1 MINSKFFQTHLL
13 SLDVNRLDLKHLK
26 TFNNVDLIDFKHSGD
41 RISYIIVDM
50 NEHYSIKVLNLA
62 NGKVIQSIESQFPL
76 MLHDFTNDE
85 SLYAFGET
93 TENNISHY
101 LHHWASDE
109 KKCEV
114 TTTARELREVHR
126 ECLIAIDNGFQGT
139 GVSISINSFNNNG
152 EVATETRKPLP
163 HPYTTQEDQA
173 FKVRE
178 LVLLTSVALARFKNK
193 VGANFWMVLDFKP

>member
-1 MINSKFFQTHLL
+1 
-13 SLDVNRLDLKHLK
+13 
-26 TFNNVDLIDFKHSGD
+26 
-41 RISYIIVDM
+41 M

-62 NGKVIQSIESQFPL
+62 NGKVIQSIKSQLPL

-139 GVSISINSFNNNG
+139 GVSISINSFNNDG

-163 HPYTTQEDQA
+163 HPYTTQEDRA

-193 VGANFWMVLDFKP
+193 VGANFWMVLDFKPG